1 VENSVSYA
9 AFMIEEAVPKTM
21 RGNQNKWPAIQVN
34 LDAMNMKR
42 EGKIMKKTSIFS
54 IVLCVALL
62 SAISAGAEQSLLES
76 VAKGC
81 KTELDTYCKD
91 VTPGEARVLA
101 CLYARSDKL
110 SGKCEYA
117 FYNAA
122 AQLERA
128 VGELSYVVNECAD
141 DLNQFCQ
148 KVPAGEGRLL
158 KCIQENDPKVSS
170 RCKEAMKQ
178 VGLR

>member
-1 VENSVSYA
+1 MFGSVICD
-9 AFMIEEAVPKTM
+9 FG
-21 RGNQNKWPAIQVN
+21 RGRTELVGI
-34 LDAMNMKR
+34 L
-42 EGKIMKKTSIFS
+42 
-54 IVLCVALL
+54 
-62 SAISAGAEQSLLES
+62 
-76 VAKGC
+76 AKGC
-81 KTELDTYCKD
+81 KTELETYCKD

-141 DLNQFCQ
+141 DLDKFCGN
-148 KVPAGEGRLL
+148 VAAGEGRLL
-158 KCIQENDPKVSS
+158 ECLKKNDAKVSS
-170 RCKEAMKQ
+170 RCKEARKQ
-178 VGLR
+178 VGMK